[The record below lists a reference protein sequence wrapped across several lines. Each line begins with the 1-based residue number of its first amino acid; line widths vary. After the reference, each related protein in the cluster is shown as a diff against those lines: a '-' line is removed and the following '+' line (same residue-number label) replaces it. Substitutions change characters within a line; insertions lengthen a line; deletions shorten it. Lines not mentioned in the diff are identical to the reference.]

1 MKNKK
6 QGNKLVGYLLAIALS
21 CLVCLELVLRFVF
34 GFCDAVLYQPSKAYE
49 YIAQP
54 NQHRYRFFSHI
65 DYNSYS
71 QRSEEPDS
79 TKTII
84 LGLGDSVI
92 FGGTMLDQDS
102 IATTLFS
109 KETGMQMLNISSGS
123 WGPDNCAAYLREK
136 GTFEAKAMV
145 LVCSSHDAFDV
156 MSHIPVVGIYPN
168 YPDKQYKLA
177 IWELVDRYLMPRV
190 KGWLGQSQL
199 VDPDAQVVEKVKSE
213 ERRAMGVKSEERR
226 VKNSGALR
234 DEGVAQKS
242 LKFDPG
248 FDQLLQISKEK
259 KIPFVIYLHPEVGE
273 VLTRQYKEGG
283 KLIMEWAKKHG
294 VKLVSGLNEGV
305 TADMFRDV
313 IHLNEKGQRNL
324 ANSLERIL
332 NVESK
337 TR

>member
-1 MKNKK
+1 MYRINRRKIYIAISICFI
-6 QGNKLVGYLLAIALS
+6 LIAL
-21 CLVCLELVLRFVF
+21 LECTLRFVF
-34 GFCDAVLYQPSKAYE
+34 GFCDAVLYQPSPAYE

-71 QRSEEPDS
+71 QRSDEPDS
-79 TKTII
+79 TKTIV

-123 WGPDNCAAYLREK
+123 WGPDNCAAYLKEK
-136 GTFEAKAMV
+136 GTFGAKAMV

-177 IWELVDRYLMPRV
+177 IWEVIDRYLMPRIKV
-190 KGWLGQSQL
+190 YFSGKQL
-199 VDPDAQVVEKVKSE
+199 LDPDAQVVEKVKS
-213 ERRAMGVKSEERR
+213 
-226 VKNSGALR
+226 

-242 LKFDPG
+242 FNFDHG
-248 FDQLLQISKEK
+248 FDQLLQISEEK
-259 KIPFVIYLHPEVGE
+259 HIPFFIYLHPEKGE
-273 VLTRQYKEGG
+273 VEKNEYKEGG
-283 KLIMEWAKKHG
+283 KLIIDWANTHH
-294 VKLVSGLNEGV
+294 VKLVDGLKEGV
-305 TADMFRDV
+305 TTDMFRDV

-324 ANSLERIL
+324 ADSFKKIF
-332 NVESK
+332 K
-337 TR
+337 

>member
-1 MKNKK
+1 MIKK
-6 QGNKLVGYLLAIALS
+6 RKVYIIVSL
-21 CLVCLELVLRFVF
+21 CLIVFVELILRYVF
-34 GFCDAVLYQPSKAYE
+34 GFCDAVLYQSSPAYE

-79 TKTII
+79 TKTIV

-123 WGPDNCAAYLREK
+123 WGPDNCAAYLKEK
-136 GTFEAKAMV
+136 GTFGAKAMV

-177 IWELVDRYLMPRV
+177 IWEVIDRYLMPRIKV
-190 KGWLGQSQL
+190 YFRGKQL
-199 VDPDAQVVEKVKSE
+199 LDPDAQVVEKVKS
-213 ERRAMGVKSEERR
+213 
-226 VKNSGALR
+226 
-234 DEGVAQKS
+234 DEGVAKKA
-242 LKFDPG
+242 LNFDPG
-248 FDQLLQISKEK
+248 FDQLLQISEEK
-259 KIPFVIYLHPEVGE
+259 HIPFFIYLHPEVGE
-273 VLTRQYKEGG
+273 VMSRKYKEGG
-283 KLIMEWAKKHG
+283 LMIMEWAKTHHI
-294 VKLVSGLNEGV
+294 KLIDGLNEGV
-305 TADMFRDV
+305 TVDMYRDV

-324 ANSLERIL
+324 ANSLKKMINR
-332 NVESK
+332 
-337 TR
+337 

>member
-1 MKNKK
+1 MIKK
-6 QGNKLVGYLLAIALS
+6 RKVYIIVSL
-21 CLVCLELVLRFVF
+21 CLFVFVELILRYVF
-34 GFCDAVLYQPSKAYE
+34 GFCDAVLYQSSPAYE

-79 TKTII
+79 TKTIV

-123 WGPDNCAAYLREK
+123 WGPDNCAAYLKEK
-136 GTFEAKAMV
+136 GTFGAKAMV

-177 IWELVDRYLMPRV
+177 IWEVIDRYLMPRIKV
-190 KGWLGQSQL
+190 YFRGKQHL
-199 VDPDAQVVEKVKSE
+199 DPDAQVVEKVKSE
-213 ERRAMGVKSEERR
+213 ERR
-226 VKNSGALR
+226 VKNSNTAS

-242 LKFDPG
+242 LNFDPG
-248 FDQLLQISKEK
+248 FDQLLQISEEK
-259 KIPFVIYLHPEVGE
+259 HIPFFIYLHPEVGE
-273 VLTRQYKEGG
+273 VMSRKYKEGG
-283 KLIMEWAKKHG
+283 LMIMEWAKTHHI
-294 VKLVSGLNEGV
+294 KLIDGLNEGV
-305 TADMFRDV
+305 TVDMYRDV
-313 IHLNEKGQRNL
+313 IHLNEKGQRNM
-324 ANSLERIL
+324 ANSLKKMINR
-332 NVESK
+332 
-337 TR
+337 

>member
-1 MKNKK
+1 MIKK
-6 QGNKLVGYLLAIALS
+6 RKVYIIVSL
-21 CLVCLELVLRFVF
+21 CLIVFVELILRYVF
-34 GFCDAVLYQPSKAYE
+34 GFCDAVLYQPSPAYE

-71 QRSEEPDS
+71 QRSDEPDS
-79 TKTII
+79 TKTIV

-123 WGPDNCAAYLREK
+123 WGPDNCAAYLKEK
-136 GTFEAKAMV
+136 GTFGAKAMV

-177 IWELVDRYLMPRV
+177 IWEVIDRYLMPRIKV
-190 KGWLGQSQL
+190 YFRGKQL
-199 VDPDAQVVEKVKSE
+199 LDPDAQVVEKVKS
-213 ERRAMGVKSEERR
+213 
-226 VKNSGALR
+226 
-234 DEGVAQKS
+234 DEGVANKA
-242 LKFDPG
+242 LNFDPG
-248 FDQLLQISKEK
+248 FDQLLQISEEK
-259 KIPFVIYLHPEVGE
+259 HIPFFIYLHPEVGE
-273 VLTRQYKEGG
+273 IMSRKYKEGG
-283 KLIMEWAKKHG
+283 LMIMEWAKTHH
-294 VKLVSGLNEGV
+294 VKLIDGLNEGV
-305 TADMFRDV
+305 TVDMYRDV

-324 ANSLERIL
+324 ANSLKKMINR
-332 NVESK
+332 
-337 TR
+337 

>member
-1 MKNKK
+1 MFRINKK
-6 QGNKLVGYLLAIALS
+6 RFYIAISICFILIAL
-21 CLVCLELVLRFVF
+21 LEFTLRFVF
-34 GFCDAVLYQPSKAYE
+34 GFCDAVLYQSSPAYE

-71 QRSEEPDS
+71 QRNEEPDS
-79 TKTII
+79 TKTIV

-123 WGPDNCAAYLREK
+123 WGPDNCAAYLKEK
-136 GTFEAKAMV
+136 GTFGAKAMV

-177 IWELVDRYLMPRV
+177 IWEVIDRYLMPRIKV
-190 KGWLGQSQL
+190 YFCGKQL
-199 VDPDAQVVEKVKSE
+199 LDPDAQVVEKVKSE
-213 ERRAMGVKSEERR
+213 ERR
-226 VKNSGALR
+226 VKNSNAAS
-234 DEGVAQKS
+234 DEGVAQKA
-242 LKFDPG
+242 LNFDPG
-248 FDQLLQISKEK
+248 FDQLLQISEEK
-259 KIPFVIYLHPEVGE
+259 HIPFFIYLHPEKGE
-273 VLTRQYKEGG
+273 VENKEYKEGG
-283 KLIMEWAKKHG
+283 KLIIDWANTHH
-294 VKLVSGLNEGV
+294 VKLVDGLKEGV
-305 TADMFRDV
+305 TPDMFRDV

-324 ANSLERIL
+324 ADSFKKIF
-332 NVESK
+332 K
-337 TR
+337 F

>member
-1 MKNKK
+1 MLRINKTK
-6 QGNKLVGYLLAIALS
+6 VCAVLGTVLGLFVLS
-21 CLVCLELVLRFVF
+21 ELILRLVF
-34 GFCDAVLYQPSKAYE
+34 GFCDAVLYQPSAAYE

-54 NQHRYRFFSHI
+54 NQHRYRFFSRI
-65 DYNSYS
+65 DYNAYS

-79 TKTII
+79 TKTIV

-123 WGPDNCAAYLREK
+123 WGPDNCAAYLQEK
-136 GTFEAKAMV
+136 GTFGAKAMV

-156 MSHIPVVGIYPN
+156 MSHVPVVGIYPN

-177 IWELVDRYLMPRV
+177 IWEVIDRYLMPRV

-199 VDPDAQVVEKVKSE
+199 VDPDAQVVENVK
-213 ERRAMGVKSEERR
+213 KSNAN
-226 VKNSGALR
+226 VL
-234 DEGVAQKS
+234 DGVAQKS
-242 LKFDPG
+242 LNFDPG

-273 VLTRQYKEGG
+273 VMTKQYKEGG
-283 KLIMEWAKKHG
+283 KLIMQWAKVHH
-294 VKLVSGLNEGV
+294 VKLVSGLDEGV
-305 TADMFRDV
+305 TVDMFRDV

-324 ANSLERIL
+324 ADSLKKMIKL
-332 NVESK
+332 
-337 TR
+337 

>member
-1 MKNKK
+1 MIKK
-6 QGNKLVGYLLAIALS
+6 RKVYIIVSL
-21 CLVCLELVLRFVF
+21 CLVVFVELILRYVL
-34 GFCDAVLYQPSKAYE
+34 GFCDAVLYQSSPAYE

-71 QRSEEPDS
+71 QRSDEPDS
-79 TKTII
+79 TKTIV

-123 WGPDNCAAYLREK
+123 WGPDNCAAYLKEK
-136 GTFEAKAMV
+136 GTFGAKAMV

-177 IWELVDRYLMPRV
+177 IWEVIDRYLMPRIKV
-190 KGWLGQSQL
+190 YFRGKQL
-199 VDPDAQVVEKVKSE
+199 LDPDAQVVEKVKS
-213 ERRAMGVKSEERR
+213 
-226 VKNSGALR
+226 
-234 DEGVAQKS
+234 DEGVANKA
-242 LKFDPG
+242 LNFDPG
-248 FDQLLQISKEK
+248 FDQLLQISEEK
-259 KIPFVIYLHPEVGE
+259 HIPFFIYLHPEVGE
-273 VLTRQYKEGG
+273 VMSRKYKEGG
-283 KLIMEWAKKHG
+283 LMIMEWAKTHHI
-294 VKLVSGLNEGV
+294 KLIDGLNEGV
-305 TADMFRDV
+305 TVDMYRDV

-324 ANSLERIL
+324 ANSLKKMINR
-332 NVESK
+332 
-337 TR
+337 

>member
-1 MKNKK
+1 MIKK
-6 QGNKLVGYLLAIALS
+6 RKVYIIVSL
-21 CLVCLELVLRFVF
+21 CLIVFVELILRYVF
-34 GFCDAVLYQPSKAYE
+34 GFCDAVLYQPSPAYE

-71 QRSEEPDS
+71 QRSDEPDS
-79 TKTII
+79 TKTIV

-123 WGPDNCAAYLREK
+123 WGPDNCAAYLKEK
-136 GTFEAKAMV
+136 GTFGAKAMV

-177 IWELVDRYLMPRV
+177 IWEVIDRYLMPRIKV
-190 KGWLGQSQL
+190 YFRGKQL
-199 VDPDAQVVEKVKSE
+199 LDPDAQVVEKVKS
-213 ERRAMGVKSEERR
+213 
-226 VKNSGALR
+226 
-234 DEGVAQKS
+234 DEGVAKKA
-242 LKFDPG
+242 LNFDPG
-248 FDQLLQISKEK
+248 FDQLLQISEGKH
-259 KIPFVIYLHPEVGE
+259 IPFFIYLHLEVCE
-273 VLTRQYKEGG
+273 VMSRKYKEGG
-283 KLIMEWAKKHG
+283 LMIMEWAKTHHI
-294 VKLVSGLNEGV
+294 KLIDGLNEGV
-305 TADMFRDV
+305 TVDMYRDV

-324 ANSLERIL
+324 ANSLKKMINR
-332 NVESK
+332 
-337 TR
+337 

>member
-1 MKNKK
+1 MLSTRKRKI
-6 QGNKLVGYLLAIALS
+6 VVFLA
-21 CLVCLELVLRFVF
+21 VCLFLLVSVELILRFVF
-34 GFCDAVLYQPSKAYE
+34 GFCDAVLYRSSEAYE

-54 NQHRYRFFSHI
+54 NQHRYRFLSHI

-123 WGPDNCAAYLREK
+123 WGPDNCAAYLKEK
-136 GTFEAKAMV
+136 GTFGAKAMV

-156 MSHIPVVGIYPN
+156 MSHVPVVGIYPE

-177 IWELVDRYLMPRV
+177 IWELLDRYLLPMV
-190 KGWLGQSQL
+190 KDWMGRTQL
-199 VDPDAQVVEKVKSE
+199 VDPDAQVVK
-213 ERRAMGVKSEERR
+213 G
-226 VKNSGALR
+226 
-234 DEGVAQKS
+234 GVAQKS
-242 LKFDPG
+242 LIFDSG

-273 VLTRQYKEGG
+273 VMAHQYKEGG
-283 KLIMEWAKKHG
+283 QLIMEWAEKHH
-294 VKLVSGLNEGV
+294 VKLVKGLEEDI
-305 TADMFRDV
+305 TTDMYRDV

-324 ANSLERIL
+324 ANSLEKIIR
-332 NVESK
+332 K
-337 TR
+337 TIN

>member
-1 MKNKK
+1 MKILNHTVSFKFK
-6 QGNKLVGYLLAIALS
+6 CLS
-21 CLVCLELVLRFVF
+21 IVLISFSIVELILRYVF
-34 GFCDAVLYQPSKAYE
+34 GFCDAVLYQPSPAYE

-71 QRSEEPDS
+71 QRSDEPDS
-79 TKTII
+79 TKTIV

-123 WGPDNCAAYLREK
+123 WGPDNCAAYLKEK
-136 GTFEAKAMV
+136 GTFGAKAMV

-177 IWELVDRYLMPRV
+177 IWEVVDRYLLPRIKV
-190 KGWLGQSQL
+190 YFRGKQL
-199 VDPDAQVVEKVKSE
+199 LDPDAQVVEKVKS
-213 ERRAMGVKSEERR
+213 
-226 VKNSGALR
+226 
-234 DEGVAQKS
+234 DEGVAKKA
-242 LKFDPG
+242 LNFDPG
-248 FDQLLQISKEK
+248 FDQLLQISEGKH
-259 KIPFVIYLHPEVGE
+259 IPFFIYLHPEVCE
-273 VLTRQYKEGG
+273 VMSRKYKEGG
-283 KLIMEWAKKHG
+283 LMIMEWAKTHHI
-294 VKLVSGLNEGV
+294 KLIDGLNEGV
-305 TADMFRDV
+305 TVDMYRDV

-324 ANSLERIL
+324 ANSLKKMINR
-332 NVESK
+332 
-337 TR
+337 

>member
-1 MKNKK
+1 MIKK
-6 QGNKLVGYLLAIALS
+6 RKVYIIVSL
-21 CLVCLELVLRFVF
+21 CLIVFVELILRYVF
-34 GFCDAVLYQPSKAYE
+34 GFCDAVLYQPSPAYE

-71 QRSEEPDS
+71 QRSDEPDS
-79 TKTII
+79 TKTIV

-123 WGPDNCAAYLREK
+123 WGPDNCAAYLKEK
-136 GTFEAKAMV
+136 GTFGAKAMV

-177 IWELVDRYLMPRV
+177 IWEVIDRYLMPRIKV
-190 KGWLGQSQL
+190 YFRGKQL
-199 VDPDAQVVEKVKSE
+199 LDPDAQVVEKVKS
-213 ERRAMGVKSEERR
+213 
-226 VKNSGALR
+226 
-234 DEGVAQKS
+234 DEGVAKKA
-242 LKFDPG
+242 LNFDPG
-248 FDQLLQISKEK
+248 FDQLLQISEEK
-259 KIPFVIYLHPEVGE
+259 HIPFFIYLHPEVGE
-273 VLTRQYKEGG
+273 VMSRKYKEGG
-283 KLIMEWAKKHG
+283 LMIMEWAKTHHI
-294 VKLVSGLNEGV
+294 KLIDGLNEGV
-305 TADMFRDV
+305 AVDMYRDV

-324 ANSLERIL
+324 ANSLKKMINR
-332 NVESK
+332 
-337 TR
+337 

>member
-1 MKNKK
+1 MFRINKK
-6 QGNKLVGYLLAIALS
+6 RFYIAISICFILIALS
-21 CLVCLELVLRFVF
+21 ELILRFFF
-34 GFCDAVLYQPSKAYE
+34 GFCDAVLYQSSPTYE

-79 TKTII
+79 TKTIV

-102 IATTLFS
+102 VATTLFS

-123 WGPDNCAAYLREK
+123 WGPDNCAAYLKEK
-136 GTFEAKAMV
+136 GTFGAKAMV

-177 IWELVDRYLMPRV
+177 IWEVIDRYLMPRIKV
-190 KGWLGQSQL
+190 YFRGKQL
-199 VDPDAQVVEKVKSE
+199 LDPDAQVVEKVKNE
-213 ERRAMGVKSEERR
+213 
-226 VKNSGALR
+226 
-234 DEGVAQKS
+234 EGVAKKA
-242 LKFDPG
+242 LNFDPG
-248 FDQLLQISKEK
+248 FDQLLQISEEK
-259 KIPFVIYLHPEVGE
+259 HIPFFIYLHPEKGE
-273 VLTRQYKEGG
+273 VEKNEYKEGG
-283 KLIMEWAKKHG
+283 KLIIDWANTHH
-294 VKLVSGLNEGV
+294 VKLVDGLKEGV
-305 TADMFRDV
+305 TSDMFRDV

-324 ANSLERIL
+324 ADSFNRII
-332 NVESK
+332 K
-337 TR
+337 I

>member
-1 MKNKK
+1 MKLKIK
-6 QGNKLVGYLLAIALS
+6 HCLLGISLIVI
-21 CLVCLELVLRFVF
+21 LLELILRYVF
-34 GFCDAVLYQPSKAYE
+34 GFCDAVLYQSSPAYE

-71 QRSEEPDS
+71 QRSDEPDS
-79 TKTII
+79 TKTIV

-123 WGPDNCAAYLREK
+123 WGPDNCAAYLKEK
-136 GTFEAKAMV
+136 GTFGAKAMV

-177 IWELVDRYLMPRV
+177 IWEVVDRYLMPRIKV
-190 KGWLGQSQL
+190 YFSGKQL
-199 VDPDAQVVEKVKSE
+199 LDPDAQVVEKVKS
-213 ERRAMGVKSEERR
+213 
-226 VKNSGALR
+226 
-234 DEGVAQKS
+234 DEGVAKKA
-242 LKFDPG
+242 LNFDPG
-248 FDQLLQISKEK
+248 FDQLLQISEEK
-259 KIPFVIYLHPEVGE
+259 HIPFFIYLHPEVGE
-273 VLTRQYKEGG
+273 IMSRKYKEGG
-283 KLIMEWAKKHG
+283 LMIMEWAKTHHI
-294 VKLVSGLNEGV
+294 KLIDGLNEGV
-305 TADMFRDV
+305 IVDMYRDV

-324 ANSLERIL
+324 ANSLKKMINR
-332 NVESK
+332 
-337 TR
+337 

>member
-1 MKNKK
+1 MKLKIK
-6 QGNKLVGYLLAIALS
+6 HCLLGISLIVI
-21 CLVCLELVLRFVF
+21 LLELILRYVF
-34 GFCDAVLYQPSKAYE
+34 GFCDAVLYQSSSAYE

-79 TKTII
+79 TKTIV

-102 IATTLFS
+102 VATTLFS

-123 WGPDNCAAYLREK
+123 WGPDNCAAYLKEK
-136 GTFEAKAMV
+136 GTFGAKAMV

-177 IWELVDRYLMPRV
+177 IWEVIDRYLRPRIQ
-190 KGWLGQSQL
+190 GWLGHSQL
-199 VDPDAQVVEKVKSE
+199 IDPDAQVVEKVKN
-213 ERRAMGVKSEERR
+213 EERR
-226 VKNSGALR
+226 VKNSNALR

-242 LKFDPG
+242 LNFDPG
-248 FDQLLQISKEK
+248 FDLLLQISKEK
-259 KIPFVIYLHPEVGE
+259 NIPFFIYLHPEMGE
-273 VLTRQYKEGG
+273 VESKEYKEGG
-283 KLIMEWAKKHG
+283 KIIIEWAKAND
-294 VKLVSGLNEGV
+294 VKLVNGLDEGV
-305 TADMFRDV
+305 TTSMFRDV

-324 ANSLERIL
+324 ANSLERLFTI
-332 NVESK
+332 NNDDK
-337 TR
+337 

>member
-1 MKNKK
+1 MIKK
-6 QGNKLVGYLLAIALS
+6 RKVYIIVSL
-21 CLVCLELVLRFVF
+21 CLFVFVELILRYVF
-34 GFCDAVLYQPSKAYE
+34 GFCDAVLYQPSPAYE

-71 QRSEEPDS
+71 QRSDEPDS
-79 TKTII
+79 TKTIV

-123 WGPDNCAAYLREK
+123 WGPDNCAAYLKEK
-136 GTFEAKAMV
+136 GTFGAKAMV

-177 IWELVDRYLMPRV
+177 IWEVVDRYLLPRIKV
-190 KGWLGQSQL
+190 YFRGKQL
-199 VDPDAQVVEKVKSE
+199 LDPDAQVVEKVKS
-213 ERRAMGVKSEERR
+213 
-226 VKNSGALR
+226 
-234 DEGVAQKS
+234 DEGVAKKA
-242 LKFDPG
+242 LNFDPG
-248 FDQLLQISKEK
+248 FDQLLQISEEK
-259 KIPFVIYLHPEVGE
+259 HIPFFIYLHPEVGE
-273 VLTRQYKEGG
+273 IMSRKYKEGG
-283 KLIMEWAKKHG
+283 LMIMEWAKTHHI
-294 VKLVSGLNEGV
+294 KLIDGLNESV
-305 TADMFRDV
+305 TVDMYRDV

-324 ANSLERIL
+324 ANSLKKMINR
-332 NVESK
+332 
-337 TR
+337 